1 MSNRV
6 EPFEPSDFRR
16 TATFRAD
23 GKSRFQDLAIV
34 ITEII
39 VEIVISCYQNLIV
52 RLSAWTESRALPDF
66 CQAFGQ

>member
-6 EPFEPSDFRR
+6 EQFEPSDVRR
-16 TATFRAD
+16 TAIFRAD
-23 GKSRFQDLAIV
+23 GKSRFQDLV
-34 ITEII
+34 IEVTEII

-66 CQAFGQ
+66 CEAFGQ